1 MADASRRQRQVA
13 NAIREELVTIAR
25 KDVSDPRLERAGMIT
40 FAGLDLT
47 PDMRNAT
54 VWVAFMGRTAADA
67 EVKAAIAALQS
78 AESFIH
84 RLLIKRIPM
93 KVHPR
98 LTFKFDGSFERAGVV
113 GVALK
118 EAADVEAETARYRAE
133 HPESNPESED
143 DQDPSEEK

>member
-1 MADASRRQRQVA
+1 MADASRRHRQVA

-67 EVKAAIAALQS
+67 EVKAALAALQS
-78 AESFIH
+78 AETFIH

-113 GVALK
+113 GAALK
-118 EAADVEAETARYRAE
+118 EAAEVEAETARYRAE
-133 HPESNPESED
+133 HPESAESPDEP
-143 DQDPSEEK
+143 DPSEEK

>member
-1 MADASRRQRQVA
+1 MAEITRRHRQVA

-25 KDVSDPRLERAGMIT
+25 KDISDPRLERAGMIT

-54 VWVAFMGRTAADA
+54 VWVAFMGRTASDA
-67 EVKAAIAALQS
+67 VVKDGLAALQS
-78 AESFIH
+78 AEAYIH

-133 HPESNPESED
+133 HPEENPAGT
-143 DQDPSEEK
+143 DQDPSEDK